1 MRLKETL
8 SRCKGSNH
16 DVHETSIGDKLKQG
30 GGEKSRG
37 GSGTHINAW
46 AFSDASL
53 GNKIHE
59 G

>member
-8 SRCKGSNH
+8 SRCKGFNY
-16 DVHETSIGDKLKQG
+16 DVHETSIGEKLKQG
-30 GGEKSRG
+30 GGGKSRG
-37 GSGTHINAW
+37 GLDTNIHAW